1 MQRQALSGWGR
12 TPVSVADVID
22 ADAAD
27 LDRLLAGVGPRG
39 AIARG
44 CGRAYGDAA
53 MNAGG
58 TVLRLND
65 QDLVLDEATGLL
77 HVGAGVTID
86 TVLRESVRRGWF
98 IPVSPGT
105 RYVTIGGAIA
115 ANVHGKNHHRDGSF
129 GRWVQSITMVLAD
142 GSTLTVDPDSDPDLW
157 WATMGGMGL
166 TGVVVSAVVQM
177 IPIETSRCLVD
188 TVRANDLD
196 ELMAEM
202 EHGDERYR
210 YSVAWIDLVARGAR
224 LGRGVLTSGDFARR
238 EQLEDSDPL
247 GYDPGHLA
255 SVPPGMPNLLNRA
268 GIKAFNEAYF
278 RSAPRRRTGEV
289 QPIARFFH
297 PLDAV
302 GSWNRLYGRRGF
314 IQYQFVVP
322 NEQHQVIRRAI
333 ERIVTA
339 GRASFLA
346 VLKRFGEAD
355 PSMLGFPMP
364 GWTLTLDVPAVP
376 AVLADLVVDLDEM
389 VLEAGGRVYLAKD
402 AVTTPEMIRAT
413 YPHLQRFSAVRD
425 RVDPDRVWNSDLSRR
440 LEL

>member
-1 MQRQALSGWGR
+1 MAE
-12 TPVSVADVID
+12 VISMP
-22 ADAAD
+22 AAEI
-27 LDRLLAGVGPRG
+27 DRVLAGVGPRG

-53 MNAGG
+53 LNAGG
-58 TVLRLND
+58 AVLNLTD
-65 QDLVLDEATGLL
+65 EDLVLDESSGLL
-77 HVGAGVTID
+77 RVAAGVTID
-86 TVLRESVRRGWF
+86 EILRQCVPRGWF

-115 ANVHGKNHHRDGSF
+115 ANVHGKNHHADGSF
-129 GRWVQSITMVLAD
+129 GRWVRSIVMVLAD
-142 GSTLTVDPDSDPDLW
+142 GSTVTVDPQSDPDLW
-157 WATMGGMGL
+157 WATIGGMGL
-166 TGVVVSAVVQM
+166 TGAITSAVVQM

-188 TVRANDLD
+188 TVRAADLD

-202 EHGDERYR
+202 ERGDERYR
-210 YSVAWIDLVARGAR
+210 YSVAWIDLVASGAH

-238 EQLEDSDPL
+238 DQIPYSVDELH
-247 GYDPGHLA
+247 YDPRHLA
-255 SVPPGMPNLLNRA
+255 SVPRGMPNLLNRA
-268 GIKAFNEAYF
+268 GIRVFNEAYF
-278 RSAPRRRTGEV
+278 RSAPRRRVAEV

-302 GSWNRLYGRRGF
+302 GNWNRLYGRRGF

-322 NEQHQVIRRAI
+322 FEQHQVVRRAI
-333 ERIVTA
+333 ERIVVV

-376 AVLADLVVDLDEM
+376 AVLAGLVVDLDEM

-402 AVTTPEMIRAT
+402 AVATPQMIRAT
-413 YPHLQRFSAVRD
+413 YPHLERWKAVRD